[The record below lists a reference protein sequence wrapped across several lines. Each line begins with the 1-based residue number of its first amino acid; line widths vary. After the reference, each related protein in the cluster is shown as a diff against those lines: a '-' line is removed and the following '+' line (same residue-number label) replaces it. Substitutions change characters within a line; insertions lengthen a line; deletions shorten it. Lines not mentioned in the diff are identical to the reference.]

1 MPLPSTVYAISDLYI
16 INILHSVSQARIVKV
31 YSFDTST
38 CYTYYESVRR
48 CPPNPYHSIHC
59 MRSIDHI
66 IRYSVAYLCDQ
77 RAVDT
82 LLCPVWQS
90 GFSGLPGTD

>member
-1 MPLPSTVYAISDLYI
+1 MSNGISDLY

-48 CPPNPYHSIHC
+48 HPPNPYHSIHC
-59 MRSIDHI
+59 MRSIDCI
-66 IRYSVAYLCDQ
+66 IWYSVAYLCEK
-77 RAVDT
+77 AVSHGIS
-82 LLCPVWQS
+82 CSFW
-90 GFSGLPGTD
+90 